1 MRQTLSFGGTL
12 FGGVV
17 MTALLAVPAMALAQ
31 DGKSAAG
38 AKELAQLLAAKKLD
52 AIAMRDPNAP
62 DTFIAALAFPGQ
74 LIVISAKYP
83 APPLLNE
90 RLARNEYRD
99 VYIELNSAS
108 VLDSRMIVTD
118 LNADGLRA
126 EEGQARRSARYAR
139 GRGQGLQLRRQLARR
154 QDVGSRLH
162 EDLRRDRR
170 VTTAAWCRCCSARR
184 RSSER
189 GRVVRA
195 PGFEPGTPAV

>member
-17 MTALLAVPAMALAQ
+17 MTAVMAVPALAQ
-31 DGKSAAG
+31 DAKSAAG
-38 AKELAQLLAAKKLD
+38 AKELAQVLAAKKLD
-52 AIAMRDPNAP
+52 AIAVRDPVAP
-62 DTFIAALAFPGQ
+62 DTFIAALAFPSQ

-90 RLARNEYRD
+90 RLARAEYRD

-126 EEGQARRSARYAR
+126 KKAKRDDPLDSREAAGKAFSFDGNWREDKMSEADYMKIFGETDEHYSRMLSVLLGQAKK
-139 GRGQGLQLRRQLARR
+139 
-154 QDVGSRLH
+154 
-162 EDLRRDRR
+162 
-170 VTTAAWCRCCSARR
+170 
-184 RSSER
+184 
-189 GRVVRA
+189 
-195 PGFEPGTPAV
+195 